1 MSLFNADRLTYAF
14 AYNGVACG
22 SLVLLLRTDRKSG

>member
-22 SLVLLLRTDRKSG
+22 SLVLTENS